1 MAANANLE
9 LNPELAGK
17 LETVPERPGVYL
29 YRSADRK
36 VIYVGKA
43 VVLRHRV
50 RSYFHESARHDP
62 RTRRLVAEIADLEWI
77 VTDTELEALILENE
91 LIKRYR
97 PRFNVRLKDDKTYP
111 YIKIHWQDD
120 FPKVSIVRRMERDG
134 ARYYGPFASA
144 YAVRQTLDAL
154 RRVFPYLDCN
164 REITGRDPKPCL
176 YYHIKRCA
184 GPCIGAVDREG
195 YRQII
200 AGLAA
205 FLEGDSEDVLAQLTQ
220 RMHAAAESWQFERAA
235 LLRDQIKA
243 AQQIVARQKVVSG
256 QQEDEDVI
264 AFAQDARTGEAC
276 VQVFFIRRGK
286 LIGRENFVLEGI
298 EAEANGELI
307 AAFIKQ
313 FYDEAAF
320 VPPSIVLPKDLD
332 ERQIIEQW
340 LRSRRGGEKVTLT
353 VPQNGPKAELLQMA
367 TENAQATL
375 AALQAQWQADTNRQ
389 TEALMQLQE
398 ALQLPA
404 PPGRIECFDISTLQG
419 TNTVGSMVVFAK
431 GAPLKSAYR
440 RFNVRGRGAQGEPD
454 DYAAMRE
461 VLRRRFRR
469 AVEEKTGFLEK
480 PGFAAELEKAESDKP
495 GFSEKPGLSDSF
507 PMASKDET
515 WKLLPDLLI
524 VDGGKGQLGVAM
536 EVLAEFGLTEVVPV
550 AGLAKQREELFL
562 PGRDEPVLLP
572 PGSQGL
578 FLVQRIRDEAHRFA
592 ITAHREKRGKASVA
606 SELDAIPGIGPARR
620 KALLKHFGSLEAIR
634 QASVEELAAVP
645 GMTRAAAQAVR
656 ERL

>member
-1 MAANANLE
+1 MSPNLSPD
-9 LNPELAGK
+9 LLQK
-17 LETVPERPGVYL
+17 LDSLPERPGVYL

-43 VVLRHRV
+43 VVLRNRV

-62 RTRRLVAEIADLEWI
+62 RIRRLIAEIADLEWI

-97 PRFNVRLKDDKTYP
+97 PRFNVRLRDDKTYP
-111 YIKIHWQDD
+111 YIKIHWHED
-120 FPKVSIVRRMERDG
+120 FPKISIVRRMEQDG
-134 ARYYGPFASA
+134 ARYYGPFTSA
-144 YAVRQTLDAL
+144 FAVRQTLDAL

-164 REITGRDPKPCL
+164 REITGKDPKPCL

-195 YRQII
+195 YRQIV

-205 FLEGDSEDVLAQLTQ
+205 FLEGDSEPVLAQMAE
-220 RMHAAAESWQFERAA
+220 RMQAAADNLQFERAA
-235 LLRDQIKA
+235 QLRDQLRA
-243 AQQIVARQKVVSG
+243 ARQIVERQKIVSG

-264 AFAQDARTGEAC
+264 AFAQDGRTGEAC
-276 VQVFFIRRGK
+276 VQVFFVRRGK
-286 LIGRENFVLEGI
+286 LIGRESFVLEGVSS
-298 EAEANGELI
+298 EENGELVS
-307 AAFIKQ
+307 AFVKQ

-320 VPPSIVLPKDLD
+320 VPPSILLPKDLD
-332 ERQIIEQW
+332 ERAIIEQW
-340 LRSRRGGEKVTLT
+340 LRGKRGGEKVVLQ
-353 VPQNGPKAELLQMA
+353 VPTEGPKAELMA
-367 TENAQATL
+367 LAAENAAATL
-375 AALQAQWQADTNRQ
+375 ASLQAQWQADTHRQ
-389 TEALMQLQE
+389 TEALGQLQE
-398 ALQLPA
+398 ALGLTA

-431 GAPLKSAYR
+431 GAPLKSDYR
-440 RFNVRGRGAQGEPD
+440 RFNIRGRGALGEPD
-454 DYAAMRE
+454 DFAAMRE

-469 AVEEKTGFLEK
+469 AVETAVAD
-480 PGFAAELEKAESDKP
+480 PGSKARPSDAA
-495 GFSEKPGLSDSF
+495 
-507 PMASKDET
+507 

-524 VDGGKGQLGVAM
+524 VDGGKGQLSVAV
-536 EVLAEFGLTEVVPV
+536 EVLAEFGLSEVVPV

-562 PGRDEPVLLP
+562 PGRSEGILLP

-578 FLVQRIRDEAHRFA
+578 HLVQRIRDEAHRFA
-592 ITAHREKRGKASVA
+592 ITAHREKRGKAAVA
-606 SELDAIPGIGPARR
+606 SELDAIPGIGPVRR

-634 QASVEELAAVP
+634 QATVEELVSVP
-645 GMTRAAAQAVR
+645 GMTRAAAQAIR

>member
-1 MAANANLE
+1 MAVNTHCNVS
-9 LNPELAGK
+9 PELAGK

-62 RTRRLVAEIADLEWI
+62 RTRRLVAEIANLEWI

-184 GPCIGAVDREG
+184 GPCIGAIDRDG

-200 AGLAA
+200 EGLAA
-205 FLEGDSEDVLAQLTQ
+205 FLEGNSDDVLAQLTA
-220 RMHAAAESWQFERAA
+220 RMHAAAENWQFERAA

-264 AFAQDARTGEAC
+264 AFAQDPCTGEAC

-286 LIGRENFVLEGI
+286 LIGRENFVLEGS

-320 VPPSIVLPKDLD
+320 VPSSIVLPKDLD

-340 LRSRRGGEKVTLT
+340 LRGRRGGEKVALT
-353 VPQNGPKAELLQMA
+353 VPQDGPKAELLQLA

-389 TEALMQLQE
+389 TEALAQLQE
-398 ALQLPA
+398 ALGLPA
-404 PPGRIECFDISTLQG
+404 PPSRIECFDISTLQG

-431 GAPLKSAYR
+431 GAALKSDYR
-440 RFNVRGRGAQGEPD
+440 RFNVRGRGGQGEPD

-469 AVEEKTGFLEK
+469 AVEKTAGD
-480 PGFAAELEKAESDKP
+480 PGSKARK
-495 GFSEKPGLSDSF
+495 SE
-507 PMASKDET
+507 ET
-515 WKLLPDLLI
+515 WRLLPDLLI

-536 EVLAEFGLTEVVPV
+536 EVLAEFGLAEVVPV
-550 AGLAKQREELFL
+550 VGLAKQHEEIFL
-562 PGRDEPVLLP
+562 PDRSEPVLLP
-572 PGSQGL
+572 PGSQAL
-578 FLVQRIRDEAHRFA
+578 FLVQRIRDEAHHFA
-592 ITAHREKRGKASVA
+592 ITAHREKRGKASIA

-645 GMTRAAAQAVR
+645 GMTRPAAQAVR
-656 ERL
+656 EGL